1 MVTILMRATGKSQ
14 KPDWD
19 IMEQYPAEADH
30 WVWYWSLSTSM
41 TSCLQDQYMGLVWGL
56 LSNQSSAHGAPTA
69 GKPIFSQSQWVR
81 RQYPTSRPLSLA
93 LF

>member
-19 IMEQYPAEADH
+19 ITEQYPAEADH